1 MCQSVGLE
9 GKNSLKQKELHFF
22 SFLVITAKS
31 FVYSDF
37 ISKERLIKINMQGN
51 NLKMKKRNKQTNK
64 NQRNSHYDDHVF
76 FVKETYSFNNK
87 ISLTYQGE
95 HQISVRILWQYHNQ
109 IPQEASVL

>member
-37 ISKERLIKINMQGN
+37 ISKERLIKNKHARKQLEN
-51 NLKMKKRNKQTNK
+51 EKNKQTNK
-64 NQRNSHYDDHVF
+64 Q
-76 FVKETYSFNNK
+76 KPTK
-87 ISLTYQGE
+87 
-95 HQISVRILWQYHNQ
+95 
-109 IPQEASVL
+109 